1 MRILKTFG
9 VQAGTIHGI
18 EQNKKRRPNL
28 TIDNYIT
35 AHLGIILI
43 SLLIRYHGLF
53 SISPFEV
60 PIRLK
65 EFS

>member
-1 MRILKTFG
+1 MQKTFG
-9 VQAGTIHGI
+9 VQAGTIHGM
-18 EQNKKRRPNL
+18 EQHKKRRPNL
-28 TIDNYIT
+28 AIDNYIT
-35 AHLGIILI
+35 AHLGIISI